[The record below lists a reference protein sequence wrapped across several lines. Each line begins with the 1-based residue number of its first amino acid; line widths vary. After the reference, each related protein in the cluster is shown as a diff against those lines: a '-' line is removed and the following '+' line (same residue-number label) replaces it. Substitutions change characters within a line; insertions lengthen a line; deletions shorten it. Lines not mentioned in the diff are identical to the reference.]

1 MATKN
6 NPGKFDCY
14 ANAESDELMFILLGR
29 DKHAPT
35 LIWLWSVLRELD
47 QEDPEK
53 VKEARDCAVAMIE
66 YAAERKRPA
75 VGLGQSVLAGVLELI
90 RASNFA
96 APAAKNSMST
106 VDAVRAFF
114 TSTEFEK
121 EPTKK

>member
-14 ANAESDELMFILLGR
+14 ANADPDEPMFVLLAR

-47 QEDPEK
+47 QENPDK
-53 VKEARDCAVAMIE
+53 VKEARECAVAMLE
-66 YAAERKRPA
+66 WAHAHNRKA

-90 RASNFA
+90 RAANA
-96 APAAKNSMST
+96 MAPKALNSPSDI
-106 VDAVRAFF
+106 DAVRAFF
-114 TSTEFEK
+114 TATEFEK
-121 EPTKK
+121 PNA